1 MLAQHVKAHLLGGLN
16 VKDER
21 LIRRGG
27 VHAVGPVALI
37 QDTHEET
44 GLVIETEDRFILR

>member
-37 QDTHEET
+37 KQTVVKV
-44 GLVIETEDRFILR
+44 GLAV